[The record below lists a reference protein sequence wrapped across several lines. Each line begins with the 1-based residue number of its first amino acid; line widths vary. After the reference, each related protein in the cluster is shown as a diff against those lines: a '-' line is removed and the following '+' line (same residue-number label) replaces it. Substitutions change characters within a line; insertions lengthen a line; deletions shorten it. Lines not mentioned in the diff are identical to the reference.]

1 MQHRLIL
8 AATLSAVLATPAFAN
23 PHVDRIVSQLRA
35 EGYTSIEMERTWL
48 GRIRIEAEK
57 GDVDREIVINRSTGE
72 VLRDYL
78 VEEGGLFSDGEDE
91 DDDEDEDEDEEEE
104 GEEDDSEDDD
114 GEEEEDDDDSE

>member
-23 PHVDRIVSQLRA
+23 PHVDRIVSQLKA

-91 DDDEDEDEDEEEE
+91 DDEGEDEDEEEE
-104 GEEDDSEDDD
+104 GEE
-114 GEEEEDDDDSE
+114 EEDDDDSE